1 MGRLRLGTREAL
13 RQQPASEQHRTMW
26 SCPSTATRWSQTS
39 KPAPRAGGWLPHPD
53 SAIRTRTIARM
64 QASVSPASR
73 RRIKRRRGLFV
84 GVGLAAHHLDGPTVL
99 VDECRPQAAAGPC
112 LTRLPPGP
120 VPPVLSAR
128 TAGPRSS
135 RPATASRTVC
145 ARRAQGELGPVTV
158 LLGAV
163 VGTRIRAGTSCPG
176 PRVGFGRAADDP
188 SGPPST

>member
-1 MGRLRLGTREAL
+1 
-13 RQQPASEQHRTMW
+13 MW